1 MEKEG
6 KSKTCAYDW
15 DRKNEAGEHDMDRWD
30 RERMARAQQA
40 PYFSP
45 TARNARISV
54 NVHKQVCP
62 GSDERGRDARVEG
75 PPGAPPILSV
85 VSCEDDSF
93 LPCAKYAGLVQ
104 SFPRATETQTTAK

>member
-15 DRKNEAGEHDMDRWD
+15 DRKNEAGEHDMDLWD

-62 GSDERGRDARVEG
+62 ESDERGRDAHVLRTTGSSSHPV
-75 PPGAPPILSV
+75 
-85 VSCEDDSF
+85 C
-93 LPCAKYAGLVQ
+93 GLL
-104 SFPRATETQTTAK
+104 